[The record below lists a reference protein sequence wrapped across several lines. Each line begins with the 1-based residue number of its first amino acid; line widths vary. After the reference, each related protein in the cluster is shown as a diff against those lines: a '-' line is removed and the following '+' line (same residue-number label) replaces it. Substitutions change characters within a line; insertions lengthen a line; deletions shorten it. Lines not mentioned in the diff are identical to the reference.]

1 MLAPATYAHLPAHP
15 TAKLRISVPEAVDLQ
30 RVLTVLTGRNH
41 AFTRFAAEESD
52 DGGWSL
58 TLDLT
63 GDAEGLE
70 LVRRR
75 LLRLPCVLDVAVTSG
90 G

>member
-1 MLAPATYAHLPAHP
+1 VLAPATYAHLPARP
-15 TAKLRISVPEAVDLQ
+15 TAKLRVAVSEAVDLQ

-41 AFTRFAAEESD
+41 AFTRFAAEEGD
-52 DGGWSL
+52 TGGWWL

-63 GDAEGLE
+63 GDADQVD

-75 LLRLPCVLDVAVTSG
+75 LLRLPCVLEVRVTAG